1 MKNIEL
7 RNMQDKSN
15 LSKEEK
21 DLIVH
26 ETSTKCMK
34 ELMTVFKELGLKS
47 HIECTCVN
55 DVIVDSFLLRLTK
68 L

>member
-1 MKNIEL
+1 MKDIEL
-7 RNMQDKSN
+7 KNMQNKSS
-15 LSKEEK
+15 LSKKEK

-26 ETSTKCMK
+26 EASTKCMK

-47 HIECTCVN
+47 HIECTFVN
-55 DVIVDSFLLRLTK
+55 DVIGDSFLLRLTK